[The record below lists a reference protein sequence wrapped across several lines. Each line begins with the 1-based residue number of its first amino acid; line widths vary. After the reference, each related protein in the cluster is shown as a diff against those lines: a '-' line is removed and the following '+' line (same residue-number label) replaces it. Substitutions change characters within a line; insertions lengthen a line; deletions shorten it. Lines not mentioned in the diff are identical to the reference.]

1 MTHYAKVNNGIV
13 EQVIV
18 AEADFFTNGHF
29 VDTSPGTWIETS
41 YNTRNGVH
49 YSPIT
54 NTPDG
59 GTPLRGNYAGI
70 GYIYDPTHD
79 VFYPPRPVDVNGIP
93 CASWTIEEPSWM
105 WKPPIPTP
113 TDDKV
118 YLWNETTKTWNEV

>member
-29 VDTSPGTWIETS
+29 VDTSPGTWVETS

-59 GTPLRGNYAGI
+59 GTPLSCLLYTS
-70 GYIYDPTHD
+70 PS
-79 VFYPPRPVDVNGIP
+79 PRDRTR
-93 CASWTIEEPSWM
+93 SRMPSSA
-105 WKPPIPTP
+105 
-113 TDDKV
+113 
-118 YLWNETTKTWNEV
+118 